1 MGKMDLIPVLG
12 KEFVIYFPMFIAI
25 LCLATLFNA
34 YGRLL
39 RILYVKNYLYEEG
52 ETSGANITDG
62 RALIDLERTRRE
74 RNTRLDVRI
83 PELSPLDLNNPTL
96 EHSVENITARTR
108 L

>member
-39 RILYVKNYLYEEG
+39 RIIYIKNYLYEEG
-52 ETSGANITDG
+52 EGSGANIIEG
-62 RALIDLERTRRE
+62 RALIELERARRE
-74 RNTRLDVRI
+74 RSTRLDVRI
-83 PELSPLDLNNPTL
+83 PEFSPLDLNGP
-96 EHSVENITARTR
+96 S
-108 L
+108 